1 MFGGSLLEHVTW
13 TKSLAN
19 SSNVLKDH
27 VLVRLMLAKLREA
40 DADLRSNILAGGRC
54 FCGLWTQDLLFGNL
68 RYKTNDL

>member
-27 VLVRLMLAKLREA
+27 VLVRLMPAKLREA
-40 DADLRSNILAGGRC
+40 DADLVL
-54 FCGLWTQDLLFGNL
+54 LWTLDPRFA
-68 RYKTNDL
+68 KEI

>member
-27 VLVRLMLAKLREA
+27 VLVRLMPAKLREA
-40 DADLRSNILAGGRC
+40 DADLRSNILAGAFVDFGPKIC
-54 FCGLWTQDLLFGNL
+54 FLEI
-68 RYKTNDL
+68 